1 MVLGESGFHL
11 DHYAMRSG
19 QKKCV
24 TIISKRR
31 TKQMKEI
38 IEYRVIVGKNL
49 DDLQQTVNGVI
60 KDGWQPYGNLQTPS
74 SIMWTAFTQ
83 VVVKCK

>member
-11 DHYAMRSG
+11 DHYAIRSG
-19 QKKCV
+19 QKKYV

-31 TKQMKEI
+31 TKHMKEI

-49 DDLQQTVNGVI
+49 GDLQQAVNGAI
-60 KDGWQPYGNLQTPS
+60 KEGWQPFGDLNTPS